1 MLIALYPGS
10 FDPFTNGHLDIASR
24 AARLF
29 DQLII
34 APVYSNSKGRRLFS
48 NEERVEMIE
57 EAVREYPNIRV
68 ESYTGLTVDFARQL
82 GAKVMVRGL
91 RLVGDFEYELQLAQN
106 NRVLNPGV
114 ETVCIPTSPGVGFIS
129 STQIKELAE
138 GGESIA
144 DLVPP
149 NVAARLVQAYARQGS

>member
-1 MLIALYPGS
+1 MVIALYPGS

-24 AARLF
+24 ASRLF

-34 APVYSNSKGRRLFS
+34 APVYSNTKGRRLFS
-48 NEERVEMIE
+48 SEERVEMVE

-68 ESYTGLTVDFARQL
+68 ESYTGLTVDLARRL
-82 GAKVMVRGL
+82 GAKVIVRGL

-106 NRVLNPGV
+106 NRMLYPEL

-129 STQIKELAE
+129 STQIKELARNGVPIE
-138 GGESIA
+138 G
-144 DLVPP
+144 LVPP
-149 NVAARLVQAYARQGS
+149 NVAARLNRLYAR